1 MITPPGTTMDDLPK
15 VNAAAVAQLGGAM
28 FPIPGL
34 DTFSYTFSDPG
45 TYLYYCKYHAL
56 VENGNIAGMV
66 GEVIVL
72 PPYAAMSDLSSL
84 SAQNAQLSSQ
94 LATATTLA
102 AGGIVLGIIG
112 IVLAIWAIRR
122 RGA

>member
-1 MITPPGTTMDDLPK
+1 
-15 VNAAAVAQLGGAM
+15 M
-28 FPIPGL
+28 FPLPGM
-34 DTFSYTFSDPG
+34 DTFSYTFNDPG
-45 TYLYYCKYHAL
+45 TYLYYCKYHSL

-72 PPYAAMSDLSSL
+72 PPYAVASDLSNL

-102 AGGIVLGIIG
+102 IGGIALGIIG
-112 IVLAIWAIRR
+112 IVLAVWATRR
-122 RGA
+122 RAA